1 MKNDIEEF
9 VKGCTSCQEN
19 KINTH
24 HQKPHLYP
32 ITTNPDMEPFEVR
45 QKKPGTHT
53 PYVSPNPRLGVDE
66 SWG

>member
-1 MKNDIEEF
+1 MIEKEF
-9 VKGCTSCQEN
+9 KSIIQARCA
-19 KINTH
+19 
-24 HQKPHLYP
+24 
-32 ITTNPDMEPFEVR
+32 ITYIQVQGVCVEQTYDAILVR